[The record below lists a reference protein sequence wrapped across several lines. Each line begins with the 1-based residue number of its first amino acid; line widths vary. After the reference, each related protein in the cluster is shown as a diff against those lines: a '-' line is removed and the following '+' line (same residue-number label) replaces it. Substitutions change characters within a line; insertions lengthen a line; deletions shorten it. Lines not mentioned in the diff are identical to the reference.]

1 MNADKIYAESLVNE
15 YTPKNTSK
23 AASLKK
29 LDAKAK
35 RPANVTAYSL
45 GIVGSLVLGTG
56 MCLSMGVLASGTAA
70 MVGGIVIGL
79 LGIAMVSVNYPLYK
93 RNLAKDKEKYA
104 FEILELARDIA
115 EGN

>member
-23 AASLKK
+23 TSALKK

-35 RPANVTAYSL
+35 RPAIVAAFTL
-45 GIVGSLVLGTG
+45 GIVGSLVLGPG
-56 MCLSMGVLASGTAA
+56 RCRSMGVLGSGTAA
-70 MVGGIVIGL
+70 MAGGIVVGL

-93 RNLAKDKEKYA
+93 RNLMKGKEKYA
-104 FEILELARDIA
+104 FEILELAREVA